1 MNKKLVFGILAVAVA
16 IGILFFAS
24 YEDTLSNKT
33 INDEKKAIEPVITGG
48 KHFSVQVNESIGLK
62 TGP

>member
-16 IGILFFAS
+16 IGILFFVS
-24 YEDTLSNKT
+24 YEDTLSKKT

-48 KHFSVQVNESIGLK
+48 KHFNVQVNESLGLK